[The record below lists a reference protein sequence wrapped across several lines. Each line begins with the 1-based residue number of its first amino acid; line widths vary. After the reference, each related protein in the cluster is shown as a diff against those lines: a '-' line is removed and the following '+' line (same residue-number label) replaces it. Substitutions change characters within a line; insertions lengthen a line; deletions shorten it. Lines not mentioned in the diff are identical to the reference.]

1 MGFGKKAVA
10 VGKLRNK
17 NKMQRR
23 RLSVNFNFLG
33 FVEEEGGFSCF

>member
-1 MGFGKKAVA
+1 MV

-33 FVEEEGGFSCF
+33 FVEEEGGFSSRACEEKFQ